1 MELFKTHR
9 HSFVVKIQLEETAD
23 ARRVVWRGQIT
34 HVPSGECR
42 YLKDL
47 DSIKSFILP
56 FLGDLGGER
65 KGGRRIW
72 KWRWLKR

>member
-1 MELFKTHR
+1 MELFKTHT
-9 HSFVVKIQLEETAD
+9 HSFVVKIRLEETPD
-23 ARRVVWRGQIT
+23 ARRAVWRGQIT
-34 HVPSGECR
+34 HVPSGERR

-56 FLGDLGGER
+56 YLGDARGER
-65 KGGRRIW
+65 RVRRGIW